1 MARKRVVEAP
11 SLHSWEDVNDALRQ
25 IAEAQIALGE
35 IQSDM
40 QKQILG
46 AQKVAEEQSKP
57 LNDNVAKLEREIKS
71 FVTDHRD
78 EMGKTKSMVLTFG
91 EVGFRLSTSV
101 SLPRAKE
108 KLEEIIRRLKSR
120 QMTDCIVVEEKVSKE
135 ALKKYGEDTVN
146 AVGATWKQ
154 SDVFGYEVNIA
165 EHRQAGAD
173 QGGQLRKG
181 AHGMTAA
188 RTGRK
193 QPSIRT
199 LWAIAKSPEL
209 HLTDEDLHAVVYRE
223 TGKESMKMLT
233 QGEVN
238 TVARVLQNMKDS
250 VSRSV
255 RDKRTD
261 TGGDIRTTAQR
272 RKIYALCEALGW
284 NDDPRRIQGF
294 VKRVAHVDRIEW
306 LNMAQCEKVIE
317 GLKAILARQRRKEAE
332 L

>member
-1 MARKRVVEAP
+1 
-11 SLHSWEDVNDALRQ
+11 
-25 IAEAQIALGE
+25 
-35 IQSDM
+35 
-40 QKQILG
+40 
-46 AQKVAEEQSKP
+46 
-57 LNDNVAKLEREIKS
+57 
-71 FVTDHRD
+71 
-78 EMGKTKSMVLTFG
+78 
-91 EVGFRLSTSV
+91 
-101 SLPRAKE
+101 
-108 KLEEIIRRLKSR
+108 
-120 QMTDCIVVEEKVSKE
+120 
-135 ALKKYGEDTVN
+135 
-146 AVGATWKQ
+146 
-154 SDVFGYEVNIA
+154 
-165 EHRQAGAD
+165 
-173 QGGQLRKG
+173 
-181 AHGMTAA
+181 MTAA

-255 RDKRTD
+255 RDKRAD